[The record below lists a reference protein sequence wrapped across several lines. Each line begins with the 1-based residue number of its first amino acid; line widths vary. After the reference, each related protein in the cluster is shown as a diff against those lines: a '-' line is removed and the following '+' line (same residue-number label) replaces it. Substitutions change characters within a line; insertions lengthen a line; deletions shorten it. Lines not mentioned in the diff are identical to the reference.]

1 MNKNSQRKKV
11 VVLGG
16 QGFLGSHVMR
26 LLEQKRYEPISL
38 SKRSGVDGRN
48 FESLS
53 QAIKK
58 IQPDIIINC
67 AAHVGSVHYAMEFG
81 ADMIHDNI
89 LLVAN
94 LYRSV
99 LFACPKA
106 KIINP
111 ISNCSYPGDANTHYE
126 PDWEKGAVHESVLAY
141 ASTRRLIYAL
151 AFCYAKQY
159 NIHSVN
165 WLVANAY
172 GPGDYSDPNKVHAL
186 NGIIIRL
193 LKAQQKNDETFEIW
207 GSGKPTREWVYIEDV
222 AKMLVDSVEMKD
234 QIYPV
239 NLAQNKAYSIAEIAE
254 IVAKALNYSVKFV
267 FNTKYADG
275 APFKVLDDRKFRKK
289 FPSFKFTPINIGIK
303 NTINYYKRSLSGL
316 DSQTDRTS

>member
-1 MNKNSQRKKV
+1 MVISKMKIV

-16 QGFLGSHVMR
+16 EGFLGSHVMN
-26 LLEQKRYEPISL
+26 LLRKKGYDPISI
-38 SKRSGVDGRN
+38 SRRSGVDSRN
-48 FESLS
+48 FDSLFK
-53 QAIKK
+53 ALKK
-58 IQPDIIINC
+58 AKPNGIINC
-67 AAHVGSVHYAMEFG
+67 AAHVGSVHYAIEFS

-89 LLVAN
+89 LLVTN
-94 LYRSV
+94 LYQAV
-99 LFACPKA
+99 LRACPKA

-141 ASTRRLIYAL
+141 ASTRRLIYSL
-151 AFCYAKQY
+151 ARCYANQY

-172 GPGDYSDPNKVHAL
+172 GPGDNVDPNKVHAL

-193 LKAQQKNDETFEIW
+193 LKAQQKNEKEFEIW

-222 AKMLVDSVEMKD
+222 AKMLVDSLNMED
-234 QIYPV
+234 QIYPL
-239 NLAQNKAYSIAEIAE
+239 NLAQNKAYSITEIAQ
-254 IVAKALNYSVKFV
+254 IVAKILHYDVKFV

-275 APFKVLDDRKFRKK
+275 APFKVLDDRQFRKK
-289 FPSFKFTPINIGIK
+289 FPSFIFTSLDTGIK
-303 NTINYYKRSLSGL
+303 ETVKYYKELL
-316 DSQTDRTS
+316 